1 MFVSSNITIK
11 NNNFI
16 GTRGAIYSKNSP
28 NVATISHNFIRGTT
42 GVYACSRG
50 IRLASQTPIINSDVS
65 ISQNVVV
72 DCSSGIGLNGGDGNF
87 TIVNAK
93 VYNNTIYG
101 SGSNAGIESDG
112 YSRNAE
118 IYNNIIMNTSGSQLR
133 YYTGES
139 MPTISDY
146 NDFYRTSGSLAWNL
160 NYATNY
166 SSIATWRAVTGFDTN
181 SIAANPLFV
190 NAGGSTAADYKR
202 TSYPADGRGGAYS
215 NVMGAYITGNEVI
228 GYVAPM
234 VADIIAPSAPTGLV
248 VN

>member
-1 MFVSSNITIK
+1 
-11 NNNFI
+11 
-16 GTRGAIYSKNSP
+16 
-28 NVATISHNFIRGTT
+28 
-42 GVYACSRG
+42 
-50 IRLASQTPIINSDVS
+50 
-65 ISQNVVV
+65 
-72 DCSSGIGLNGGDGNF
+72 
-87 TIVNAK
+87 
-93 VYNNTIYG
+93 
-101 SGSNAGIESDG
+101 
-112 YSRNAE
+112 
-118 IYNNIIMNTSGSQLR
+118 
-133 YYTGES
+133 

-202 TSYPADGRGGAYS
+202 TSYPANGRGGAYS